1 MNKMKLSKSDVE
13 HIAML
18 ARLRFTDE
26 EKVKF
31 AKQLS
36 SILDY
41 VNKLQEVDTT
51 KAEEIAQITGLQ
63 NVYREDKVEEC
74 GEKVRAGLLDNVPER
89 EEDLI
94 KTRSVFN

>member
-1 MNKMKLSKSDVE
+1 MKLSKSDVE

-18 ARLRFTDE
+18 ARLRLIEE
-26 EKVKF
+26 EKGKF

-41 VNKLQEVDTT
+41 VNKLQEVDTS

-63 NVYREDKVEEC
+63 NVYREDKVEEA
-74 GEKVRAGLLDNVPER
+74 GDEVLKGLLDNVPER
-89 EEDLI
+89 EEDLV
-94 KTRSVFN
+94 KTKSVFG